1 MAMVTGGHYTL
12 KLSQRSLLPQL
23 IDLVEKNLVEEYLA
37 KFKGSCLGHL
47 LELAD
52 VKFQGQLIGQLLLCQ
67 DEVPSAEELV
77 FNVHGKKATMGR
89 LDFALVTGLSFGSYP
104 VPPTKSVFRE
114 RVFGAVRGAIK
125 IFDIEDKLK
134 TKTKMKGEEETCL
147 KLAMLYA
154 VYGVLL
160 AQSHSKKLDEKYINL
175 ADSFDAL
182 NNYPWGRVA
191 FEYLKSRTH
200 DIMKDKRRTLNEK
213 KSNQFDVN
221 GFFQA
226 LQVWAYEVLPHVGD
240 VCAERVRPNET
251 PRLRRWKTVDG
262 IVTADEL
269 RKRCFPIVAPGDE
282 GLAIGKLRPTKDES
296 RSRYYTSV
304 FKWKADLG
312 NIVEGPSKLRDPDR
326 RKDVRKGKRKAA
338 TDNETENYGPWEK
351 ESMLRRL
358 RELEELVRWQ
368 QGRIK
373 WLLTKTGYEGEVEEE
388 ELEKPQD
395 HSADHRNS
403 PSTYI
408 SEEIGNYVPT
418 DEFADSLADPP
429 ADPPIN
435 AFTADRSADPP
446 VNTETAD
453 LSADPPACPK
463 KASAADTPSN
473 TDTADHFA
481 DPPIASP
488 ADPPTNTETADLSA
502 DPTVDTQ
509 KADPPTNTETA
520 DLSADPTVD
529 TQKADP
535 PTNSS
540 TTDPPAD
547 HTADPENVDP
557 PSNPASPVDPLTNTE
572 TADLSADP
580 TADTQKADPPTNS
593 SSADPPADHTA
604 DPKITDP
611 PSNPETVDP
620 LADRSADP
628 ETADLAGNDSAD
640 LPADPSSALVVYEA
654 VSVEPIS
661 VHNADSSV
669 VTPDA
674 PRGNKKKNKKG
685 KEGDVVYET
694 RKGNRLRKKGPATSS
709 PFTDPDGQKK
719 KKKAKTG
726 V

>member
-1 MAMVTGGHYTL
+1 MAMVTGGHYPL

-23 IDLVEKNLVEEYLA
+23 IELVEKNLVEEYLA

-47 LELAD
+47 LKLAD

-125 IFDIEDKLK
+125 IGDIEDKLK
-134 TKTKMKGEEETCL
+134 TFSKMEGEEETCL

-200 DIMKDKRRTLNEK
+200 DTMKDKRSTLNEK

-240 VCAERVRPNET
+240 VCAERVRPKET
-251 PRLRRWKTVDG
+251 PRLMRWKTVDG
-262 IVTADEL
+262 LVTADEL
-269 RKRCFPIVAPGDE
+269 RKKCFPIVALGDE

-312 NIVEGPSKLRDPDR
+312 NIVEGPSKLSDPDR

-338 TDNETENYGPWEK
+338 TQNETENYGPGEK

-388 ELEKPQD
+388 EPEKPQD

-403 PSTYI
+403 PSTDI
-408 SEEIGNYVPT
+408 SEEISNYVPT

-429 ADPPIN
+429 ADPPTN
-435 AFTADRSADPP
+435 AVTADRSADPP
-446 VNTETAD
+446 VNTETA
-453 LSADPPACPK
+453 AH
-463 KASAADTPSN
+463 PSD

-481 DPPIASP
+481 DSLIASP
-488 ADPPTNTETADLSA
+488 ADPPINIETADLSA
-502 DPTVDTQ
+502 DR
-509 KADPPTNTETA
+509 TA
-520 DLSADPTVD
+520 D

-540 TTDPPAD
+540 NADPPAD
-547 HTADPENVDP
+547 HTADPKNADP
-557 PSNPASPVDPLTNTE
+557 SSIPDPS
-572 TADLSADP
+572 DLSADP

-604 DPKITDP
+604 DPK
-611 PSNPETVDP
+611 NVDP
-620 LADRSADP
+620 SSIPDPSDLAADRTADP
-628 ETADLAGNDSAD
+628 KNADLARNDSAD
-640 LPADPSSALVVYEA
+640 LPADPSSALVVYEL
-654 VSVEPIS
+654 VSVEPLS
-661 VHNADSSV
+661 VHNADSCV

-674 PRGNKKKNKKG
+674 PRP
-685 KEGDVVYET
+685 
-694 RKGNRLRKKGPATSS
+694 RKGSRTRKKGPAKST
-709 PFTDPDGQKK
+709 PYKDPNKQK